1 VGIIHITGNY
11 YQDPFSEVNIDI
23 GGRAPGTEYD
33 RVEVTGEAYLD
44 GGVLNLEPI
53 NGYQPGV
60 CDQYLPFTYGSLSQ
74 NFDDIGSV
82 SLTGDLRLRSVY
94 AANGLQLLVSEGDT
108 RIKLFPAELNLAE
121 GGGAQSYKV
130 CLGNRPESQVRLT
143 VSPDAQLRAAPTEL
157 IFAQAAWNGVQTVTV
172 NAVDDNLVEG
182 PHNGFITHSA
192 SNNDNDFDLTSVSR
206 VVAHIEDNEAT
217 PNLAVGDVSV
227 TEGNSGTKQAVFSV
241 RLSPASAQGVTVA
254 YATTNGTATAGSDYL
269 VKSGTLTFVAADT
282 VETFGVT
289 INGDLTAEANE
300 TFAVNLSSAINA
312 TIADAQGIGT
322 ITNDDGTAK
331 VVADNLI
338 GEGRFGVAN
347 YPNPFNPATQ
357 IVYTLTEMAPVRLV
371 IYNLLGQ
378 QIRVLVEEFQAEGS
392 YQVQWD
398 GADQE
403 GNPAGAGRYLYRLES
418 GNQAAVGRMSLVK

>member
-1 VGIIHITGNY
+1 M
-11 YQDPFSEVNIDI
+11 
-23 GGRAPGTEYD
+23 
-33 RVEVTGEAYLD
+33 
-44 GGVLNLEPI
+44 
-53 NGYQPGV
+53 
-60 CDQYLPFTYGSLSQ
+60 
-74 NFDDIGSV
+74 
-82 SLTGDLRLRSVY
+82 
-94 AANGLQLLVSEGDT
+94 
-108 RIKLFPAELNLAE
+108 
-121 GGGAQSYKV
+121 
-130 CLGNRPESQVRLT
+130 
-143 VSPDAQLRAAPTEL
+143 
-157 IFAQAAWNGVQTVTV
+157 QTVTV

-241 RLSPASAQGVTVA
+241 LLSPASAQGVTVA

-269 VKSGTLTFVAADT
+269 VKNGTLTFVAADT